1 MKKQT
6 ETLLSE
12 AIDLVDGADHVLA
25 NTLSQYDLSAKNCY
39 DLAEKL
45 ERARNLL
52 LVVGDRKNFSY
63 KITSKSVMSNYYRR
77 SPVLKI
83 PQGGRYKIRLYFIFM
98 RKTAILGANFGGI
111 DYHI

>member
-1 MKKQT
+1 MNNLAISKIGVDMRKQT

-12 AIDLVDGADHVLA
+12 AIDLVNGVDHVLA

-52 LVVGDRKNFSY
+52 LVVGDRKYQVELNQVS
-63 KITSKSVMSNYYRR
+63 
-77 SPVLKI
+77 I
-83 PQGGRYKIRLYFIFM
+83 PTEGVPF
-98 RKTAILGANFGGI
+98 
-111 DYHI
+111 

>member
-1 MKKQT
+1 MNNLAISKIGVDMRKQT

-12 AIDLVDGADHVLA
+12 AIDLVNGVDHVLA

-52 LVVGDRKNFSY
+52 LVVGDRKYQAELNQVS
-63 KITSKSVMSNYYRR
+63 
-77 SPVLKI
+77 I
-83 PQGGRYKIRLYFIFM
+83 PTDGVPF
-98 RKTAILGANFGGI
+98 
-111 DYHI
+111 

>member
-25 NTLSQYDLSAKNCY
+25 NTLSQLDLSAKDCY

-45 ERARNLL
+45 ERASNLL
-52 LVVGDRKNFSY
+52 LVAGDRKYQAELNQV
-63 KITSKSVMSNYYRR
+63 SVSNDGV
-77 SPVLKI
+77 P
-83 PQGGRYKIRLYFIFM
+83 F
-98 RKTAILGANFGGI
+98 
-111 DYHI
+111 